1 MSKLNWDEIRIFLA
15 VARSQRLQAAAR
27 QLQLDHSTV
36 SRRIDQLEQALGMR
50 LLERS
55 PRGTTITEE
64 GRQLMRHAEKMEA
77 AARSVQE
84 LKSLNTGV
92 VSGVVRVASPEAFGL
107 HIIAR
112 NLPLLR
118 ELYPALELELIPEFR
133 SVSLSR
139 HEADVAISFSR
150 PRRGNLVSAKL
161 TDYRLGLFAA
171 PAYLERAGVPATL
184 PDLASHQLIGYID
197 DLTDFPAL
205 RSLARLV
212 PQGCSVF
219 RSSSIMAQ
227 EFAVRAGVGIGLLH
241 RFSLPDDHNLVPVLP
256 DEVVVSRSYWITTTT
271 DDKET
276 LRIRA
281 VTDFIRDVVRRNRT
295 AFCG

>member
-1 MSKLNWDEIRIFLA
+1 MPTLNWDEIRIFLA
-15 VARSQRLQAAAR
+15 VARSRRLQAAAR
-27 QLQLDHSTV
+27 QLHLDHSTV
-36 SRRIDQLEQALGMR
+36 SRRIDQLELTLGLR

-55 PRGTTITEE
+55 PRGTTLTEE
-64 GRQLMRHAEKMEA
+64 GRQLVRHAEEMEA
-77 AARSVQE
+77 AARSAQE

-92 VSGVVRVASPEAFGL
+92 VSGIVRVASPEALGL

-118 ELYPALELELIPEFR
+118 ERHPALELELVPEFH

-150 PRRGNLVSAKL
+150 PKRGNLVSAKL

-171 PAYLERAGVPATL
+171 PAYLERAGLPETL
-184 PDLASHQLIGYID
+184 SDLAGHQLIGYID

-227 EFAVRAGVGIGLLH
+227 EYAVRAGVGIGLLH
-241 RFSLPDDHNLVPVLP
+241 RFSLGGDVGLVPILP
-256 DEVVVSRSYWITTTT
+256 DQVEVSRSYWMTTTT
-271 DDKET
+271 DGRET

-281 VTDFIRDVVRRNRT
+281 VTDFIRDIISRNRA